1 MGNNFYYNN
10 GFGTPVGNLPQR
22 VNVAGKNLLSKDQI
36 DILKQNNLTPQ
47 EEFFRKP
54 TKIDMDRT
62 FCTHRDGNG
71 NLCVERVTDEDGNEA
86 YHCPI
91 CNHTFHYLPPEDPT
105 TFEKAKVAAGV
116 IDDCLN
122 SIKININN
130 PDDGLKNVLVSGYVV
145 NQIPKMLKISSD
157 MARRLKDQI
166 AQSVNGVAGG
176 PRGYDPSSM
185 YSALLSGSVAG
196 VPGFATPQFQQQ
208 PVMNYAQQP
217 GYAAPQMMGQPQMQ
231 QQMPQGQ
238 PQPMQAQPQAYAQP
252 GMAGMM
258 GQQFQYAQPAPMINN
273 PIAGQVVAQ
282 QQQTTAP
289 APAATPAPQTQPAAT
304 QTANVSVGTTGTM
317 PAAGVAFKG

>member
-1 MGNNFYYNN
+1 MGNDFYFN
-10 GFGTPVGNLPQR
+10 GGVPVGNLQQK

-47 EEFFRKP
+47 EEFFKKP
-54 TKIDMDRT
+54 STIDMNRT
-62 FCTHRDGNG
+62 FCTHRDSNG

-91 CNHTFHYLPPEDPT
+91 CNHTFHYLPPEDPS
-105 TFEKAKVAAGV
+105 TFEKAKVATKV
-116 IDDCLN
+116 LDDCLN

-130 PDDGLKNVLVSGYVV
+130 PDDGLKTVVAVGYVV

-166 AQSVNGVAGG
+166 AQSAGGVAGG
-176 PRGYDPSSM
+176 ARGYDPSSI
-185 YSALLSGSVAG
+185 YSALVSGNVAG
-196 VPGFATPQFQQQ
+196 FPGFATPQFQQQ
-208 PVMNYAQQP
+208 PIMNYAQ
-217 GYAAPQMMGQPQMQ
+217 GYAAPQMLGQPQPQMQ
-231 QQMPQGQ
+231 QQMAQVQ
-238 PQPMQAQPQAYAQP
+238 PQPMQVQPQAYAQP
-252 GMAGMM
+252 GMTGMM

-304 QTANVSVGTTGTM
+304 QTANVSVGTNGT
-317 PAAGVAFKG
+317 AATGVAFKG